1 MDFFEIKKSLRRI
14 GDKKYIVGQ
23 EPEDPLVLIDGKR
36 LETVKLNSYILES
49 TSGFFDVLTN
59 TRTISDDI
67 VSNTLSV
74 KTGNYT
80 ELSGLKI
87 FFDSGEARH
96 INTDTIDFI
105 SGNSESIH
113 ISGVNVLKFIQE
125 LSGNLNQTGAF
136 LDSKIESLSGTLNQT
151 GILLDSKIESLSGTL
166 NQTGILLDSKIESLS
181 GTLNQTGILLDSK
194 IESLSGT
201 LNQTGILLDS
211 KIESLSGNLNETGA
225 FLDSK
230 IESLSGT
237 LNQTGDLLSS
247 EIKSLSGDL
256 SETKNFLDSK
266 IESLSGSFTTG
277 VFLDSK
283 IESLSGNL
291 NQTGALLDSKIESVE
306 RQVSRLD
313 DTSFEI
319 TGSLNRYELQEA
331 FEINED
337 GDVMPNDHV
346 FISDTMWIL
355 KSENDLELRSNIW
368 RYNTGPEAFTDDIS
382 F

>member
-87 FFDSGEARH
+87 FFDNGEAGH

-181 GTLNQTGILLDSK
+181 GTLNQTGIF
-194 IESLSGT
+194 
-201 LNQTGILLDS
+201 LDS

>member
-87 FFDSGEARH
+87 FFDNGEAGH

-113 ISGVNVLKFIQE
+113 ISGINVLKFIQE
-125 LSGNLNQTGAF
+125 LSGNLNETGAF

-151 GILLDSKIESLSGTL
+151 GIF
-166 NQTGILLDSKIESLS
+166 
-181 GTLNQTGILLDSK
+181 
-194 IESLSGT
+194 
-201 LNQTGILLDS
+201 LDS
-211 KIESLSGNLNETGA
+211 KIESLSGNLNKTGA